1 MIGESTSGS
10 SSARNRAMQFCQR
23 FGLQAPILQAPMA
36 GSSPVSLAV
45 AVANAGGMG
54 SLGALLTSPED
65 IAEWV
70 AKFRSLSN
78 GPLQL
83 NHWIPEP
90 MPARDPVAEKLVRN
104 FLSGWGSPVPDEAN
118 NV

>member
-1 MIGESTSGS
+1 
-10 SSARNRAMQFCQR
+10 
-23 FGLQAPILQAPMA
+23 MA

-54 SLGALLTSPED
+54 GLGALLTSPEEITD
-65 IAEWV
+65 WV
-70 AKFRSLSN
+70 AEFRSLSN

-90 MPARDPVAEKLVRN
+90 TPVRDPGAEKLIRN
-104 FLSGWGSPVPDEAN
+104 FLLRWGLPVPD
-118 NV
+118 

>member
-1 MIGESTSGS
+1 MMIGERTSGS

-45 AVANAGGMG
+45 AVGNAGGMG
-54 SLGALLTSPED
+54 GLGALLTSPEE
-65 IAEWV
+65 IADWV
-70 AKFRSLSN
+70 AEFRSLSN

-83 NHWIPEP
+83 NHWIPESY
-90 MPARDPVAEKLVRN
+90 ARPRPRSRETGSKFPFTVGT
-104 FLSGWGSPVPDEAN
+104 SGAGRG
-118 NV
+118 